1 MVASE
6 LIEGMT
12 CFQVLYAGPSM
23 TRPTVVTY
31 EFSGT
36 GTLRDSGDPVYIFKY
51 IPAFTYPD
59 DEERTASD
67 ALPVMLAQEQLDML
81 SIDELIA
88 ELQEVAVRISRVAP

>member
-31 EFSGT
+31 EFAGT

-59 DEERTASD
+59 DEERSASD
-67 ALPVMLAQEQLDML
+67 APPVMLTQAQLDIL

-88 ELQEVAVRISRVAP
+88 ELQEVAVRISRAAP